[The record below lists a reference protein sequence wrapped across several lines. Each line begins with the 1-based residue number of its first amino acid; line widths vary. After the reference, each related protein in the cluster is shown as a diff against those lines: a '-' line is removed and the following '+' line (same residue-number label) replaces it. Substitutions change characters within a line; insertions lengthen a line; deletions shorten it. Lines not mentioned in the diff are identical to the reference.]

1 VFADVNKYEATTHFV
16 VQGTIFEAT
25 EDRATGE
32 AYCLA
37 HHVTVEG
44 GRGRLM
50 PASLRYVDTFVN
62 TEGASL
68 FTERKLYVDWLDERA
83 MS

>member
-44 GRGRLM
+44 GREAGERSCLHRM
-50 PASLRYVDTFVN
+50 YSREPKPSITKSSKILDWN
-62 TEGASL
+62 TSNNEG
-68 FTERKLYVDWLDERA
+68 
-83 MS
+83 

>member
-1 VFADVNKYEATTHFV
+1 VFADVNKYEATMHFV